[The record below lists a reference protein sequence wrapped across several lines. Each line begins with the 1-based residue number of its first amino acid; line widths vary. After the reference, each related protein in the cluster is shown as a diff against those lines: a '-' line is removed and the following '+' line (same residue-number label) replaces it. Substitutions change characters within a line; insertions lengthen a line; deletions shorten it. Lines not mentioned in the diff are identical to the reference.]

1 MYNGAKPEVIESDIP
16 LVNVALRMTDPF
28 GDFLNLCFENVGF
41 LKTRR
46 GIFGEGEIEENF
58 RIIRTWVENL
68 L

>member
-1 MYNGAKPEVIESDIP
+1 MYNGAKPEVIENGI
-16 LVNVALRMTDPF
+16 LLIIVARRMTDPF
-28 GDFLNLCFENVGF
+28 GNFLNLCFENVGF